1 MFGLDGLN
9 KLVPWF
15 WTSMVFNIVAFVM
28 LLTPSVRKNYRLLP
42 LACVLAVVGI
52 WIEKGMGTV
61 VPGFIPTPIGEV
73 TEYAPTL
80 IEILIAM
87 GDWAMGML
95 IATVLIK
102 GAIGVLLGDV
112 KYSQQPW
119 RETSKDVPF
128 YKTTFEPARMQPWTG
143 SSDPDAKVD

>member
-1 MFGLDGLN
+1 MIRRPPRSTRVRSSAASDVY
-9 KLVPWF
+9 KRQI
-15 WTSMVFNIVAFVM
+15 FNIVAFVM

-102 GAIGVLLGDV
+102 GAIGVLLGEV
-112 KYSQQPW
+112 KYASQPW
-119 RETSKDVPF
+119 RVTKDEPQP
-128 YKTTFEPARMQPWTG
+128 YRTTFESPMMQPWAG
-143 SSDPDAKVD
+143 SS